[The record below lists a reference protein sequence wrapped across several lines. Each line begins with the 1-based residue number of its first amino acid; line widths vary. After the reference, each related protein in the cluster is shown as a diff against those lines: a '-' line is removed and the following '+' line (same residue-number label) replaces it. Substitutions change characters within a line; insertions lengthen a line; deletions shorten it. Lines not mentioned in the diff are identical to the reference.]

1 MFHQKSNKIEPEP
14 IHKTQSLGQNKRPGS
29 IIVVPPEQDT
39 LKIKGDSNYL
49 TKFFAR

>member
-1 MFHQKSNKIEPEP
+1 MVQPEP
-14 IHKTQSLGQNKRPGS
+14 IHKTQSLGLNKKQGS

-49 TKFFAR
+49 TKFFARQGEEQ